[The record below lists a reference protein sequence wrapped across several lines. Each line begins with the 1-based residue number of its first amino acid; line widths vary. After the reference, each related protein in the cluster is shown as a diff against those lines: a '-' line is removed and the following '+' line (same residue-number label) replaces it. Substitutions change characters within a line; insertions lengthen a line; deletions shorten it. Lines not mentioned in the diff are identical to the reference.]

1 MTKAELAHEV
11 ANNSDLTKQLAKGVV
26 QTVLDS
32 IVDSLQSGDK
42 VEVRGFGSFCLRE
55 RKARVGRNPKTGES
69 VQVSAKKVAH
79 FRLGKELK
87 ELINS

>member
-11 ANNSDLTKQLAKGVV
+11 ADNSDLNKQQAEGVV

-42 VEVRGFGSFCLRE
+42 VEVRGFGSFRLRE
-55 RKARVGRNPKTGES
+55 RRQRIARNPKTGQS
-69 VQVSAKKVAH
+69 VQVPAKRVVYFK
-79 FRLGKELK
+79 LGKELK

>member
-1 MTKAELAHEV
+1 M
-11 ANNSDLTKQLAKGVV
+11 ANNSDLTKQQAEGVV

-42 VEVRGFGSFCLRE
+42 VEVRGFGSFRLRK
-55 RKARVGRNPKTGES
+55 RRPRIARNPKTGES
-69 VQVSAKKVAH
+69 VQVPAKKVAY
-79 FRLGKELK
+79 FKLGKELK

>member
-11 ANNSDLTKQLAKGVV
+11 AENSDLNKQQAEGAV
-26 QTVLDS
+26 QAVLDS
-32 IVDSLQSGDK
+32 IVEALRSGDR

-69 VQVSAKKVAH
+69 VQVPAKKVAY
-79 FRLGKELK
+79 FKLGKELK